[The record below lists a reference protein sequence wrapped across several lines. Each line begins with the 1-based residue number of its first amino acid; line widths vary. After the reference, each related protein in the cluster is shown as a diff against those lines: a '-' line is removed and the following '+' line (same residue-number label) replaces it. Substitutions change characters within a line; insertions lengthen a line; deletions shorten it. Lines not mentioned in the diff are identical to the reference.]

1 MLKKVKTLKGE
12 VIGSYGGRNGAGE
25 RTVETSVIGEV
36 AHCKVLPP
44 TREGRGLTLTTEKE
58 ERWNVALYFQIF
70 KCIIIMCVLTT

>member
-25 RTVETSVIGEV
+25 RTMETSVIGEV

-44 TREGRGLTLTTEKE
+44 TREGRGLTPLKKK
-58 ERWNVALYFQIF
+58 RDG
-70 KCIIIMCVLTT
+70 M